1 MKIAY
6 IIFDGM
12 TMLDLVGVY
21 DPVSRL
27 RSIQFIPDLSWD
39 FCAVKP
45 EVKDSFGFTTKVDK
59 TSPDL
64 SKYDVIIVPG
74 GGGTRKLT
82 CDKFFIEWL
91 STATNVPL
99 KCSVCTG
106 SLLLGAAGFLQG
118 KNATTH
124 FEEYKLLEQYG
135 CRVLKQKI
143 VEDGDIITAG
153 AVSSSLQLGLHLVN
167 KWCGPTAEKSIR
179 KRMDFWG

>member
-39 FCAVKP
+39 FCSTKA
-45 EVKDSFGFTTKVDK
+45 EVKDSFGFTTKSDK
-59 TSPDL
+59 TYPDL
-64 SKYDVIIVPG
+64 STYDVIIVPG

-82 CDKFFIEWL
+82 IDKNFIDWL

-106 SLLLGAAGFLQG
+106 SLLLGAAGFLEG

-124 FEEYKLLEQYG
+124 FDEYENLKQYG
-135 CRVLKQKI
+135 CRILQQKI
-143 VEDGDIITAG
+143 VEDGDIITSG
-153 AVSSSLQLGLHLVN
+153 AVSCSLHLGLYLVN
-167 KWCGPTAEKSIR
+167 KWCGPQAAKSIR
-179 KRMDFWG
+179 GWMDFAG